1 MKTINIELTRAEI
14 LKKKNELLKKHAEI
28 FKEARDLEFCY
39 ITLNTIPAF
48 RDQNNTDVEFI
59 EGKYKEIKKE
69 SLLVFDTQD

>member
-28 FKEARDLEFCY
+28 FKEARDLEYCY
-39 ITLNTIPAF
+39 FNLDTIPKF
-48 RDQNNTDVEFI
+48 RDQNANDIEFVEKQF
-59 EGKYKEIKKE
+59 KEIKKE